1 MKEKARKILDELRE
15 QDKALSE
22 SFDAYVKQV
31 SERLEIP
38 EEIAVRLVREEL
50 VNKYEK
56 KLILSNL
63 FSKMTLE
70 EVKLK

>member
-1 MKEKARKILDELRE
+1 MKEKALKILDEFRE
-15 QDKALSE
+15 KYKVISE
-22 SFDAYVKQV
+22 AFDAYVKQIT
-31 SERLEIP
+31 EYLEIP
-38 EEIAVRLVREEL
+38 EDIAIRLVREEL

-70 EVKLK
+70 ELGLK

>member
-1 MKEKARKILDELRE
+1 MKEKARKILDELKE
-15 QDKALSE
+15 KDKALSE

-31 SERLEIP
+31 AERLEIP
-38 EEIAVRLVREEL
+38 EEIAVRLVKEEL

-70 EVKLK
+70 EVGLK

>member
-1 MKEKARKILDELRE
+1 MKKKALKILDEFRA

-22 SFDAYVKQV
+22 AFDAYVKQIT
-31 SERLEIP
+31 ERLEIP

-70 EVKLK
+70 ELGLK

>member
-1 MKEKARKILDELRE
+1 MKEKALKILDELRE

-22 SFDAYVKQV
+22 SFDAYVKQIT
-31 SERLEIP
+31 ERLEIP
-38 EEIAVRLVREEL
+38 EDIAIRLVREEL

-70 EVKLK
+70 EVGLK